1 MQFIDKFKE
10 KPIVKKCEKF
20 FPAVAF
26 LAGFGWD
33 SATLGAMV
41 ENSDL
46 LFFLAYYLV
55 ALILVILLSA
65 HLEHPEGWT
74 KERLAAARAASPA
87 RKPAGAATGVA
98 ANVTANANLTAP
110 SNSTAA
116 TNVAAPATA
125 NETAP
130 APANETAPAPANA
143 AASVN
148 VSAPVTANAAS
159 TANAAAVA
167 NAAATAP
174 ASSADSTAPAPVDLT
189 ASAPRPVNSSLSAK
203 LKSAAEAKLKSAA
216 DASAAKLK
224 SAADASAA
232 KLKSAADASAAKLKS
247 AAGAAEAKLKNAAD
261 ASAAKLKNAASASA
275 SEMGKFATKMGYE
288 SQAIPKNAIVVNHR
302 FLDRE
307 WNDVWKFRLSW
318 MLQFCFGSLYS
329 GLVVC
334 YFKSSGSLASLLL
347 VLFLAMLLVGNEF
360 LQKTYERFGISLAFF
375 CLLGTMFL
383 NFTIP
388 YLVHRIGFV
397 WFLLSTLLSFG
408 ICVGIQRFSHH
419 KKRVLVA
426 PAVISS
432 VLVVAYVMNWV
443 PPVPLV
449 LKQQLACQNFD
460 RKNFSCDADA
470 PTFLQTIGVKLPSV
484 HRVDSADVYFLS
496 SVYAPAELRAE
507 LEYRWYYR
515 NPETGVYTLTDKV
528 SSGRMTLRGG
538 RDAGYRS
545 YTKKKNIPP
554 GRYRVETAYKDGAV
568 IGSQKFEVF
577 AGAPDKGFVRDS
589 LR

>member
-130 APANETAPAPANA
+130 
-143 AASVN
+143 
-148 VSAPVTANAAS
+148 
-159 TANAAAVA
+159 
-167 NAAATAP
+167 
-174 ASSADSTAPAPVDLT
+174 APAPVDLT